1 MALPVA
7 YVADQYQT
15 KLLSVNLDDEQSIVN
30 LLTAWDKTIPSSPA
44 DDVLDGRRLC
54 GDVVDANGKT
64 LDGKTCVDMLRKCLT
79 TDSNECINEF
89 NIQSWDKQI
98 NVDTMDYYVARNLAK
113 HLGFY
118 DKPVHDAV
126 KDVSLTT
133 NKPLNDNVVLLFNAI
148 KEKINKVEKIKN
160 KWDIIIPAGKVPTMM
175 RRLPRIGDGMVGGG
189 ITSYNDLIINLD
201 TIKVNLTMNGG
212 GSDTS
217 ILVKTSLTQLIQ
229 LLEKEGKKIDDKD
242 LGRIHQYISSLE
254 RSENKLKKVRDYINI
269 LIKAILEKGYDIK
282 KDKNVPKVTL
292 DFLQKF
298 AEKESELLNITS
310 LKVNNL
316 IGAFEIVLNLS
327 RLKTN

>member
-1 MALPVA
+1 MAVTPDA
-7 YVADQYQT
+7 YQQS
-15 KLLSVNLDDEQSIVN
+15 LLNVNLNDEQSIVN

-44 DDVLDGRRLC
+44 NDVLDGRRLC

-64 LDGKTCVDMLRKCLT
+64 LDGKICVDMLQQCLT
-79 TDSNECINEF
+79 TDSNDCIKKF
-89 NIQSWDKQI
+89 NTLQWDQQI

-118 DKPVHDAV
+118 DQPVLDAV
-126 KDVSLTT
+126 KAVTLTT
-133 NKPLNDNVVLLFNAI
+133 GKALNDNVILLFNAI

-175 RRLPRIGDGMVGGG
+175 RRLPRIGDDMVGGG

-229 LLEKEGKKIDDKD
+229 LLEKEGKKIDDND

-282 KDKNVPKVTL
+282 NDKNVPKVTL

-316 IGAFEIVLNLS
+316 INAFEIVLNVS
-327 RLKTN
+327 RVKPN

>member
-89 NIQSWDKQI
+89 NTQSWDKQI

-118 DKPVHDAV
+118 DKPVHDAL
-126 KDVSLTT
+126 KDVTLTT
-133 NKPLNDNVVLLFNAI
+133 GKPLNDNVILLFNAI

-175 RRLPRIGDGMVGGG
+175 RRLPRIGDDMVGGG

-229 LLEKEGKKIDDKD
+229 LLEKEGKKIDDND

-282 KDKNVPKVTL
+282 NDKNVPKVTL

-298 AEKESELLNITS
+298 AEKESQLLNITN
-310 LKVNNL
+310 LKVHNL
-316 IGAFEIVLNLS
+316 IGAFEIVLDVS
-327 RLKTN
+327 RLKKN

>member
-1 MALPVA
+1 MDLF
-7 YVADQYQT
+7 QT
-15 KLLSVNLDDEQSIVN
+15 KLASVNLDDEQSIVN
-30 LLTAWDKTIPSSPA
+30 LLTAWDKTVPSPPA

-54 GDVVDANGKT
+54 GDAYDINGKL
-64 LDGKTCVDMLRKCLT
+64 LDGSSCANLLQKCLT
-79 TDSNECINEF
+79 KSGDDCILEF
-89 NIQSWDKQI
+89 NTQNWDKLI

-118 DKPVHDAV
+118 DKSVVDALKNIKDPTTGLV
-126 KDVSLTT
+126 KVMS
-133 NKPLNDNVVLLFNAI
+133 DNVILVFNAI

-160 KWDIIIPAGKVPTMM
+160 KWNIIIPPEKVPTMM
-175 RRLPRIGDGMVGGG
+175 KRIPRIGDGDGMVGGG

-229 LLEKEGKKIDDKD
+229 LLEKEGKKIDDND

-269 LIKAILEKGYDIK
+269 LIKAILENGYDIK
-282 KDKNVPKVTL
+282 NDKNVPKVTL

-316 IGAFEIVLNLS
+316 IGAFQIVLDVS
-327 RLKTN
+327 RLKKN

>member
-1 MALPVA
+1 MNPFQV
-7 YVADQYQT
+7 
-15 KLLSVNLDDEQSIVN
+15 KLNNVDLNDEQAVVN
-30 LLTAWDKTIPSSPA
+30 LLTAWDNNIPSSA

-54 GDVVDANGKT
+54 GDAYDISGKL
-64 LDGKTCVDMLRKCLT
+64 LDGSSCVNLLQKCLT
-79 TDSNECINEF
+79 TSGDKCINEF
-89 NIQSWDKQI
+89 NTQQWDKLI
-98 NVDTMDYYVARNLAK
+98 NVETMDYYVARNLAK

-118 DKPVHDAV
+118 DQPVLDAV
-126 KDVSLTT
+126 KAVKKTTGKDV
-133 NKPLNDNVVLLFNAI
+133 NDNVILLFNAI

-175 RRLPRIGDGMVGGG
+175 RRLPRIVIDGMVGGG

-229 LLEKEGKKIDDKD
+229 LLEKEGKKIADKD

-254 RSENKLKKVRDYINI
+254 KSENKLKKVRDYINI
-269 LIKAILEKGYDIK
+269 LIKAILENGYDIK
-282 KDKNVPKVTL
+282 NDKNVPNVTL

-316 IGAFEIVLNLS
+316 INAFEIVLNVS